1 MPYIGGMTIAA
12 DPRAFLY
19 RSGELDPDS
28 AQRLTAE
35 TLAKADDGELYLQYR
50 KSEAFGFDDGRLKTA
65 SYDTQSGFG
74 LRAVSGE
81 MTAFAHSNELSAAAI
96 RRAGETMAL
105 IDPSARPKATPPQG
119 TNRHLYTDA
128 DPIDLVPFADKV
140 NLCLGVDAAAR
151 ARDPRV
157 AQVSV
162 GLSGSWSVVEIVRPD
177 GFVATD
183 IRPLVRLNVSI
194 VVEANGRR
202 ETGNFGIGGRY
213 LYDRLMGEEVW
224 NRAIDEALAQA
235 LVNLESVD
243 APAGEM
249 TVLLG
254 PGWPGVLLHEA
265 VGHGLEGD
273 FNRKGTSAFSGRI
286 GERVAAAG
294 VTVVD
299 DGSIMDRRG
308 SLSIDDEGTPTQ
320 ENVLIEDGILKGYMQ
335 DRLNARLMGE
345 EVWNRAIDEALAQA
359 LVNLESVDAPA
370 GEMTVLL
377 GPGWPGVLLHEAV
390 GHGLEGDFN
399 RKGTSAFS
407 GRIGERVAAA
417 GVTVVDDGSIM
428 DRRGSLSIDD
438 EGTPTQ
444 ENVLIEDGILKGY
457 MQDRLNARLMGV
469 APTGNGR
476 RQSFE
481 HAPMPRMTN
490 TFMRGG
496 NDDPAELM
504 SRVKKGIYAKS
515 FGGGQ
520 VDIVSGKFVFS
531 CTEAYRIEN
540 GTLGAPIKGATLIGD
555 GPTVLTKVTGIGND
569 FALDEGIGMCGKDG
583 QGVPAGV
590 GQPTLLVSGL
600 TVGGTAV

>member
-1 MPYIGGMTIAA
+1 MTIPT

-19 RSGELDPDS
+19 RSGELDPDT
-28 AQRLTAE
+28 ALRLTAE
-35 TLAKADDGELYLQYR
+35 TLGQADDGELYLQYR
-50 KSEAFGFDDGRLKTA
+50 KTEAFGFDDGRMKTA

-81 MTAFAHSNELSAAAI
+81 MTAFAHANELSAAAI

-105 IDPSARPKATPPQG
+105 IDPGKEIKAAPPQG

-128 DPIDLVPFADKV
+128 DPIHLVPFADKV
-140 NLCLGVDAAAR
+140 NLCQTIDAAAR

-157 AQVSV
+157 SQVSV
-162 GLSGSWSVVEIVRPD
+162 GLSGSWSVVEIVRAD
-177 GFVATD
+177 GFVAID

-194 VVEANGRR
+194 VVEQNGRR
-202 ETGNFGIGGRY
+202 ETGTFGIGGRY
-213 LYDRLMGEEVW
+213 LYDRLMGEDVW

-235 LVNLESVD
+235 LVNLDSVD

-265 VGHGLEGD
+265 IGHGLEGD

-286 GERVAAAG
+286 GERVAAPG

-299 DGSIMDRRG
+299 DGSILDRRG

-320 ENVLIEDGILKGYMQ
+320 ENTLIEDGILKGYMQ
-335 DRLNARLMGE
+335 DRM
-345 EVWNRAIDEALAQA
+345 
-359 LVNLESVDAPA
+359 
-370 GEMTVLL
+370 
-377 GPGWPGVLLHEAV
+377 
-390 GHGLEGDFN
+390 
-399 RKGTSAFS
+399 
-407 GRIGERVAAA
+407 
-417 GVTVVDDGSIM
+417 
-428 DRRGSLSIDD
+428 
-438 EGTPTQ
+438 
-444 ENVLIEDGILKGY
+444 
-457 MQDRLNARLMGV
+457 NARLMGV

-476 RQSFE
+476 RESFE

-504 SRVKKGIYAKS
+504 SRVKKGIFAKS

-520 VDIVSGKFVFS
+520 VDIVTGKFVFS
-531 CTEAYRIEN
+531 CTEAYKIEN
-540 GTLGAPIKGATLIGD
+540 GRLGAPIKGATLIGD
-555 GPTVLTKVTGIGND
+555 GPSVLTRVTGIGND
-569 FALDEGIGMCGKDG
+569 FALDEGIGMCGKAG

-590 GQPTLLVSGL
+590 GQPTLLIDGL